1 MSLLKSLQNLIN
13 QETMEIKNVFSAI
26 KKVIQKAEDE
36 ALRPLEERRKQVE
49 QEANGL
55 KGDLMGNIN
64 TLSKKISDLQIL
76 RDEEDPVFF
85 LQVSN

>member
-1 MSLLKSLQNLIN
+1 MPLLKSLQNLIK

-26 KKVIQKAEDE
+26 KKAIQKAEDE

-49 QEANGL
+49 QEANDL

-64 TLSKKISDLQIL
+64 TLSKTISDLQIL